1 MPHARA
7 RGGVSI
13 AYDDAGAG
21 EPALLLMPGWCA
33 ERTVFRALV
42 PLLAWRRRVL
52 SLDWRGHGGSDDP
65 PSDFGLSEQVED
77 AFAVIEQSGARTVVP
92 VALAHAGWVS
102 IELARRLGRRAPRLV
117 LVEWLVLGA
126 PPPFREA
133 LAAMRSP
140 ERWRGAVDGIFA
152 IWTAHAGPEVSGFV
166 RDVMGSY
173 GFEMWSRAARE
184 IAGAYEREGSPLS
197 ALSRLDPPVETLH
210 LYATPEDPAF
220 LSAQKEF
227 AAAHPWFRVGRLS
240 GRSHFPMLEA
250 PGEIAEGIDA
260 FLTEGGTT

>member
-13 AYDDAGAG
+13 AYDDAGSG

-33 ERTVFRALV
+33 ERTVFRSLA
-42 PLLAWRRRVL
+42 PLLARRRRVL
-52 SLDWRGHGGSDDP
+52 ALDWRGHGGSAAA

-77 AFAVIEQSGARTVVP
+77 ALAVIEQSGARTVVP
-92 VALAHAGWVS
+92 VALAHAGWVG
-102 IELARRLGRRAPRLV
+102 IELARRLGDRVSRLV
-117 LVEWLVLGA
+117 LIEWLVLGA

-152 IWTAHAGPEVSGFV
+152 MWTAHAGPEVRSFV
-166 RDVMGSY
+166 LDVMGSY

-184 IAGAYEREGSPLS
+184 IAAAYEREASPLS

-210 LYATPEDPAF
+210 LYATPEDPGF
-220 LSAQKEF
+220 LSAQRDF
-227 AAAHPWFRVGRLS
+227 AAAHPWFRVERLPA
-240 GRSHFPMLEA
+240 RSHFPMLEV

-260 FLTEGGTT
+260 FLARRGAP